1 MEEQKQKFHQTPG
14 FRVGLKLAVLIV
26 LLLILLIPLALIRA
40 VVEEREQR
48 RDAALTEIVDLQGGS
63 QLIVGPLVSLPVTV
77 GYVDDQGVAR
87 SRTET
92 VMIVPSELRV
102 DAAIVPEVLSRGIYQ
117 VPVYEVAGT
126 IEGAVGLPTLDQ
138 LPLANVRRV
147 HWDQAELVLGI
158 SGVAGIRTSPT
169 VTIDG
174 TEQAVASSGGVG
186 PASAGVAAPLR
197 GAGPQTQHRF
207 TVALALS
214 GGGGFHMLPT
224 AIGSSVAIDS
234 SWPSPS
240 FSGDLLPTE
249 RQLSDDGFSAT
260 WETTALGM
268 GMPPLW
274 VGGRN
279 ATPWLNSSR
288 VGVELYQPVGH
299 YQQTLRSV
307 KYGALFL
314 LLPFAA
320 LFLLEVF
327 TGVRIHPI
335 QYLFVAAAKT
345 VFYLLLLSL
354 SEQIAFEAAYWIG
367 AAATAVLV
375 AVYVGAF
382 LYRRGHA
389 WIIGAMITGEYLFLF
404 AALQSED
411 YALLIGSLGLFA
423 LVALMMIVTRKI
435 DWYRGAATD
444 AAGSEP
450 TVRN

>member
-1 MEEQKQKFHQTPG
+1 MDEQKQKLYQTPG
-14 FRVGLKLAVLIV
+14 FRIGLKLTVLIV

-48 RDAALTEIVDLQGGS
+48 RDTALTEIVDLQGGS
-63 QLIVGPLVSLPVTV
+63 QLLVGPLVSLPVTV
-77 GYVDDQGVAR
+77 RYVDDQGVTR

-92 VMIVPSELRV
+92 VMVVPTELQMN
-102 DAAIVPEVLSRGIYQ
+102 ATIVPEVLSRGIYE

-126 IEGAVGLPTLDQ
+126 IEGAVDLPAFDQ
-138 LPLANVRRV
+138 VPLANVSRV

-158 SGVAGIRTSPT
+158 SGVAGIRTSPS

-174 TEQAVASSGGVG
+174 AEHAVVSSGGVG
-186 PASAGVAAPLR
+186 PARAGVAAPLR
-197 GAGPQTQHRF
+197 GAGPQTRHRF
-207 TVALALS
+207 TVALTLS

-234 SWPSPS
+234 PWPSPS
-240 FSGDLLPTE
+240 FSGDLLPTD
-249 RQLSDDGFSAT
+249 RQLSDDGFRAT

-268 GMPPLW
+268 GMPQLW
-274 VGGRN
+274 VRGQHP
-279 ATPWLNSSR
+279 TPWLTSSR

-367 AAATAVLV
+367 AAATAVLI
-375 AVYVGAF
+375 AAYVGAF

-389 WIIGAMITGEYLFLF
+389 LIIGAMIAGEYLFLF

-423 LVALMMIVTRKI
+423 LVALVMIVTRKI
-435 DWYRGAATD
+435 DWYRGTAAD
-444 AAGSEP
+444 AGANEP
-450 TVRN
+450 AVRT